1 MTVYTWLQRRGRRA
15 AADLTAETFAQAWL
29 SRRRFRNE
37 HDGAAL
43 AWLLGIA
50 QNLLR
55 QSARH
60 DRVETRARERLRLPL
75 ELAEDEAYAAV
86 DERLSVDERIAD
98 ALDALP
104 AHEREAVD
112 LRVLRELPYDDV
124 ARTLHIRPAA
134 ARLRVSRALRRLALS
149 NPEEKR

>member
-1 MTVYTWLQRRGRRA
+1 VALAAALSQRARRRGAGLAPRHRPEPA
-15 AADLTAETFAQAWL
+15 AAVRATR
-29 SRRRFRNE
+29 SRR
-37 HDGAAL
+37 D
-43 AWLLGIA
+43 
-50 QNLLR
+50 
-55 QSARH
+55 
-60 DRVETRARERLRLPL
+60 RARERLRLPI